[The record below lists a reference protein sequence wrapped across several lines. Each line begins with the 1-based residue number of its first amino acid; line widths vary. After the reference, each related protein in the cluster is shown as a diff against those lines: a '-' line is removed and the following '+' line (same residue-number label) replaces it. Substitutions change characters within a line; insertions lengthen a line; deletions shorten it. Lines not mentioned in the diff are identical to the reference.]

1 MPAYISAH
9 FCAAM
14 QAQPIVHEQNVSR
27 LDRHR
32 FGNLAASRCEI
43 LSCYFCCPTGFG
55 WGHIGVAKTNLRLPL
70 KSGVLTW
77 QYHRFGAPVPA
88 KGKAMTREEVLADLE
103 RSQKHPSWA
112 ARRVGA
118 PVPAVPAP

>member
-1 MPAYISAH
+1 MAVRTVLTALSFVA
-9 FCAAM
+9 
-14 QAQPIVHEQNVSR
+14 
-27 LDRHR
+27 
-32 FGNLAASRCEI
+32 LAAPAMAISVIHPAPTELGYTTHPEHAEPGKSREQ
-43 LSCYFCCPTGFG
+43 
-55 WGHIGVAKTNLRLPL
+55 
-70 KSGVLTW
+70 VLAEMDQSKKDGTW